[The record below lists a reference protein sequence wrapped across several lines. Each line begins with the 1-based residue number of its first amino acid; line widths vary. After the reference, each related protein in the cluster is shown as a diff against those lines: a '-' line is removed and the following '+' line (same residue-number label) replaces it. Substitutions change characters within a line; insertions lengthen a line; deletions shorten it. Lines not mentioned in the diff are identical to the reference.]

1 MLHNITVVTLN
12 YYIPDRW
19 EMQEE
24 MINFSFYSEQGKG
37 FIIVVEIA
45 VLLCYDKMD
54 RRGGR
59 KNGKKFRIKIPG

>member
-24 MINFSFYSEQGKG
+24 MRNFFILFRTGERFYNCCRNCG
-37 FIIVVEIA
+37 FA
-45 VLLCYDKMD
+45 ML
-54 RRGGR
+54 
-59 KNGKKFRIKIPG
+59 